1 MIKYSIKG
9 ADKMK
14 VIHILN
20 PVAGQGGAVK
30 YKDLEGVYITRG
42 KNDATEFVKKTVAKG
57 EPVHF
62 NVYGGDGTV
71 NEVVNGL
78 IGAPEDTSF
87 SIVPVGTGNDL
98 LRTFELSDKENVRA
112 DVLTVS
118 GRYAVNAVNT
128 GFDLDV
134 VLKAAEFKKKPFI
147 SGTLAYALGVV
158 AVLCKKFGKDMR
170 IEYTDENGKSEVY
183 EGTCL
188 LTVCANGQYY
198 GGGFHCSPAADISDG
213 LIDLMIIKKVTR
225 LKFITLIG
233 KFMKGRHIDLET
245 LKPIK
250 SFEKYMIFKKCKSIT
265 IKNIDRICADGEIW
279 DTNEVKVDI
288 LPSAVTLKRRKS
300 E

>member
-1 MIKYSIKG
+1 
-9 ADKMK
+9 MK
-14 VIHILN
+14 ILHILN
-20 PVAGQGGAVK
+20 PAAGQGGAVK

-42 KNDATEFVKKTVAKG
+42 KNDATEFVKKTVAEG
-57 EPVHF
+57 EDVHF

-78 IGAPEDTSF
+78 VGAPCNASF

-98 LRTFELSDKENVRA
+98 LRTFDLSCHESVEA
-112 DVLTVS
+112 DVLTVG

-134 VLKAAEFKKKPFI
+134 VLKAAEFKKKPLI

-158 AVLCKKFGKDMR
+158 AVLLGKFGKEMR
-170 IEYTDENGKSEVY
+170 IEYTDENGKAEVY
-183 EGTCL
+183 EGVCL

-213 LIDLMIIKKVTR
+213 LIDLMIIKKVSR

-233 KFMKGRHIDLET
+233 KFMKGKHIDLDT

-250 SFEKYMIFKKCKSIT
+250 AFEKYMIFKKCKSVT

-279 DTNEVKVDI
+279 DTNEAKVDI
-288 LPSAVTLKRRKS
+288 IPAAVTLKRKKD
-300 E
+300 

>member
-1 MIKYSIKG
+1 
-9 ADKMK
+9 MK
-14 VIHILN
+14 IIHILN
-20 PVAGQGGAVK
+20 PAAGQGGAVK

-42 KNDATEFVKKTVAKG
+42 KNDATEFVKKTVAEG
-57 EPVHF
+57 EDVHF

-78 IGAPEDTSF
+78 VGAPCNASF

-98 LRTFELSDKENVRA
+98 LRTFDLSGCDSVRA
-112 DVLTVS
+112 DVLKVG

-134 VLKAAEFKKKPFI
+134 VLKAAEFKKKPLI

-158 AVLCKKFGKDMR
+158 SVLCKKFGKQMR
-170 IEYTDENGKSEVY
+170 IEYTDGDGKTDVY
-183 EGTCL
+183 EGVCL
-188 LTVCANGQYY
+188 LTVCGNGQYY

-213 LIDLMIIKKVTR
+213 LIDLMIIKQVSR
-225 LKFITLIG
+225 LKFISLVG

-250 SFEKYMIFKKCKSIT
+250 AFEKYMIFKKCKSVT

-279 DTNEVKVDI
+279 DTNQVTVDI
-288 LPSAVTLKRRKS
+288 VPSAVILKRK
-300 E
+300 EK

>member
-1 MIKYSIKG
+1 
-9 ADKMK
+9 MK

-20 PVAGQGGAVK
+20 PAAGQGGAVK
-30 YKDLEGVYITRG
+30 YKDLNGVYITRG
-42 KNDATEFVKKTVAKG
+42 KNDATEFVKKTVEKG

-78 IGAPEDTSF
+78 IDAPEGTSF

-98 LRTFELSDKENVRA
+98 LRTFELSGQETVKA
-112 DVLTVS
+112 DVLVAN

-147 SGTLAYALGVV
+147 SGSMAYVLGVV
-158 AVLCKKFGKDMR
+158 SVLFSKFGKQMT
-170 IEYTDENGKSEVY
+170 IEYTDESGKTESY
-183 EGTCL
+183 SGICT
-188 LTVCANGQYY
+188 LTVCGNGQYY
-198 GGGFHCSPAADISDG
+198 GGGFRCSPAADISDG

-225 LKFITLIG
+225 FKFLTLVS
-233 KFMKGRHIDLET
+233 KFMKGRHIDLKT
-245 LKPIK
+245 LRPIK
-250 SFEKYMIFKKCKSIT
+250 QFEKHLIFKKCKSVT
-265 IKNIDRICADGEIW
+265 IKEIDRICADGEIW

-288 LPSAVTLKRRKS
+288 LPASVTLKRKKN
-300 E
+300 EE